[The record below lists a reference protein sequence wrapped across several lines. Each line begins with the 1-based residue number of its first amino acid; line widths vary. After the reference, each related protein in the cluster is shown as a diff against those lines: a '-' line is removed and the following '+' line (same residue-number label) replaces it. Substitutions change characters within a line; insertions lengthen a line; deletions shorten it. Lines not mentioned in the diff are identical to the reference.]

1 MRRPRHQ
8 QQTDTEHAGRVSLAA
23 ATWAQVERPED
34 RPAHALGATSWP
46 RRETDSLFSSWSSE
60 PLRQQRIQ
68 PVDRGNRMSR
78 VDGTPCPPTIDQAS
92 PCREGEREGRWI
104 VTAAESLVVSVPE
117 AAALLGVSERLVY
130 QLLDK
135 GLLPELPR
143 WSRRRLIPR
152 RAVELVVERTMADYD
167 PDGVLQAVVA

>member
-1 MRRPRHQ
+1 M
-8 QQTDTEHAGRVSLAA
+8 
-23 ATWAQVERPED
+23 
-34 RPAHALGATSWP
+34 
-46 RRETDSLFSSWSSE
+46 
-60 PLRQQRIQ
+60 
-68 PVDRGNRMSR
+68 
-78 VDGTPCPPTIDQAS
+78 
-92 PCREGEREGRWI
+92 
-104 VTAAESLVVSVPE
+104 TAPESLVVSVPE

-130 QLLDK
+130 ELLDK